1 MAKTIAA
8 FARAYFANLAVYTAA
23 DSTTPTKLVVRASL
37 PSAMVAAK
45 MNR

>member
-1 MAKTIAA
+1 MTIKA
-8 FARAYFANLAVYTAA
+8 FATKYFANLVTFAAA

-45 MNR
+45 INK